1 MTMENI
7 QYIFVLIVTLCISA
21 MTLLTGFGI
30 GTVLTPTF
38 ALLYD
43 VKTAIFLVAIVHIA
57 NNVLK
62 FGLFFRSLDTKILLR
77 FGGLSLVGSFAGSL
91 LYGTVDES
99 ALKVLLGLFLVVVG
113 ISEFRPS
120 FFEKKIPQR
129 YDMVGGLLS
138 GFMGGLIGNQ
148 GAIRSAYLLNYN
160 LSKEAF
166 IATATGIS
174 LIIDLTRIPMYVW
187 KELHLFSGMW
197 STLLPVILIAFV
209 GTLVGKQLLKRISL
223 ERFRLIVAAFV
234 MFVGLMFL
242 IQASFRTS

>member
-1 MTMENI
+1 MTMETI

-57 NNVLK
+57 NNFLK
-62 FGLFFRSLDTKILLR
+62 FGLFFRSLDKKILLR
-77 FGGLSLVGSFAGSL
+77 FGGLSLAGSFAGSL

-99 ALKVLLGLFLVVVG
+99 VLKILLGLFLVVVG
-113 ISEFRPS
+113 ISEFLPS
-120 FFEKKIPQR
+120 LFEKKIPQR
-129 YDMVGGLLS
+129 YDIIGGLLS

-187 KELHLFSGMW
+187 KEMHLFSGMW
-197 STLLPVILIAFV
+197 SNLLPVILIAFV

-223 ERFRLIVAAFV
+223 ERFRLIVAGFV
-234 MFVGLMFL
+234 MIVGLAFL
-242 IQASFRTS
+242 IQSFS